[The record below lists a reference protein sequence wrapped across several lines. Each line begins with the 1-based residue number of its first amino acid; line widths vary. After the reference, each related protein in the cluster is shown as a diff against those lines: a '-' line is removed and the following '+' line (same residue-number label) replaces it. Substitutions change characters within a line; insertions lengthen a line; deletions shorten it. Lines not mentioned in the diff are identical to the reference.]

1 MSNAVEKNN
10 WIETLD
16 LASASVDVITKL
28 IHDRKVS
35 CEEIVHH
42 YFNTIE
48 KQQSLNAFISTD
60 KASAIQQA
68 QYWDKYL
75 LSGKP
80 CPALMGILIAV
91 KDNIHVEGFPNSAGT
106 PALAHF
112 KPQSSAP
119 IIQKLID
126 HGAIIVGKTNMHELA
141 FGVTGYNTA
150 MHIEGIVG
158 TRNAVNPLH
167 IAGGSSSGSAVAVA
181 AGMVPIAVGTDTGA
195 SIRLP
200 SALNGCVGFRPT
212 VGRYSQESIT
222 PISHTRDTAGPM
234 AHTIS
239 DIILIDQLITQE
251 QRKKPLLPN
260 QIRLGINPYF
270 WNHLDED
277 VHQQAHIALELLKDA
292 GVEIIPVDM
301 PNLEQLNHAISF
313 PVVIYEG
320 KYDLIQYLKHHHID
334 LTLESVID
342 QISSPDVQALFKQ
355 NILPQLIQDHM
366 GQLAPVLPL
375 YEKAMN
381 EARPQLLELYQNT
394 FKAHNLHALLF
405 PTSPIVAPL
414 ANEQVSSIE
423 NFQTLIRNTDPGS
436 NIGLPGLSLPIGKGA
451 KSKLPIGLEI
461 DGLPHQDS
469 EILAV
474 GMTLEEIFRVINK

>member
-10 WIETLD
+10 WIESQG
-16 LASASVDVITKL
+16 LANASVDAITKL
-28 IHDRKVS
+28 IHERKVS
-35 CEEIVHH
+35 CEELVHH
-42 YFNTIE
+42 YFDTIE
-48 KQQSLNAFISTD
+48 KQESLNAFISTD

-68 QYWDKYL
+68 QYWDEYL

-91 KDNIHVEGFPNSAGT
+91 KDNIHVAGFPNSAGT
-106 PALAHF
+106 PALADF
-112 KPQSSAP
+112 KPQSSAL

-150 MHIEGIVG
+150 MHIEDVVG

-181 AGMVPIAVGTDTGA
+181 VGMVPIAIGTDTGA

-212 VGRYSQESIT
+212 VGRYLQESIT
-222 PISHTRDTAGPM
+222 PISHTRDTAGPI
-234 AHTIS
+234 AHTVS

-251 QRKKPLLPN
+251 PKKEPLQPH

-277 VHQQAHIALELLKDA
+277 VHEQAHIALELLKDA

-320 KYDLIQYLKHHHID
+320 KYDLIQYLKDHHVN
-334 LTLESVID
+334 LTLEDVID
-342 QISSPDVQALFKQ
+342 QISSPDVQAIFKQ
-355 NILPQLIQDHM
+355 NILPQLIQDQT
-366 GQLAPVLPL
+366 GQLVPVLPF
-375 YEKAMN
+375 YEKAIS

-414 ANEQVSSIE
+414 ANEQSNSIE

-451 KSKLPIGLEI
+451 KSKLPAGLEI

-469 EILAV
+469 EILAI
-474 GMTLEEIFRVINK
+474 GMTLEEI

>member
-10 WIETLD
+10 WTELQG
-16 LASASVDVITKL
+16 LANASVDVITQL
-28 IHDRKVS
+28 IHERKVS
-35 CEEIVHH
+35 CEELVHH
-42 YFNTIE
+42 YFAVIE
-48 KQQSLNAFISTD
+48 KQESLNAFISID

-68 QYWDKYL
+68 QYWDEYL

-91 KDNIHVEGFPNSAGT
+91 KDNIHVASFPNSAGT
-106 PALAHF
+106 PALADF

-126 HGAIIVGKTNMHELA
+126 QGAIIVGKTNMHELA

-150 MHIEGIVG
+150 MHIDGVVG

-181 AGMVPIAVGTDTGA
+181 AGMVPIAIGTDTGA

-222 PISHTRDTAGPM
+222 PISHTRDTAGPI
-234 AHTIS
+234 AHTVS

-251 QRKKPLLPN
+251 PKKEPLQPH
-260 QIRLGINPYF
+260 QIRLGIDSYF

-277 VHQQAHIALELLKDA
+277 VREQAHIALELLKEA
-292 GVEIIPVDM
+292 GVEIINVDM

-313 PVVIYEG
+313 PVVVYEG
-320 KYDLIQYLKHHHID
+320 KYDLIQYLKHPHVN
-334 LTLESVID
+334 LTIENVVD
-342 QISSPDVQALFKQ
+342 QISSPDVQAIFKQ
-355 NILPQLIQDHM
+355 NILPQLIQDQT
-366 GQLAPVLPL
+366 GQLVPVLPF
-375 YEKAMN
+375 YEKAIS

-414 ANEQVSSIE
+414 ANEQSNSIE

-451 KSKLPIGLEI
+451 KSKLPVGLEI
-461 DGLPHQDS
+461 DGLPHHDS
-469 EILAV
+469 EIIAI
-474 GMTLEEIFRVINK
+474 GMTLEEIFKVLNK